1 MMSAMIELRRS
12 IPVVG
17 DVDVLVAGG
26 GIAGSTAAVAAA
38 RGGART
44 MLIDRFGCLGGNM
57 GPGIFSG
64 GAGMA
69 GYGYPSCMVDGLTG
83 IPGEFVRRC
92 EAYLGEPLMRIGYNY
107 CRDSQVVS
115 YVWSKMMQE
124 SGVRLLLNTYATEP
138 IMEGNRVTGLVVEN
152 KSGGQAIRAK
162 VVIDATGDADVATR
176 AGAQVDDGQGYFHPG
191 MYFAMGDVDDQEYLA
206 FLDQV
211 GEPDPDDLEW
221 AQGVFEREHGSFVSR
236 LNPLI
241 KFYRRAWELG
251 EYTIVGKIGD
261 LATVTV
267 DHGLYAPSHG
277 ILGAQI
283 GLRAKQK
290 GLSGDAAVMSA
301 LESGSRRYIFRTA
314 QFLRRHVPGFE
325 HSYLHLISPYF
336 ASRGGRS
343 IVSERP
349 VTMDD
354 YTNDQRFDDV
364 VFVANSGREKLE
376 TGFDFPYRQFLPRGV
391 EGLLVTG
398 RAALIQPPTTRT
410 RWKVLLMGQATGLA
424 AAMAATAG
432 VTPREVDVKELQS
445 VLYHQYQLPL
455 GDEGRMQELGLI

>member
-1 MMSAMIELRRS
+1 MSAMIELKRS

-26 GIAGSTAAVAAA
+26 GIAGSTAAVTAA
-38 RGGART
+38 RSGAQT

-64 GAGMA
+64 GYGMM
-69 GYGYPSCMVDGLTG
+69 GYGFPSCMTEGLTG

-92 EAYLGEPLMRIGYNY
+92 ESYLGEPLMLIQYNY

-124 SGVRLLLNTYATEP
+124 SGVRLLLNAYATQP
-138 IMEGNRVTGLVVEN
+138 IMEGNRATGLVVEN

-162 VVIDATGDADVATR
+162 VVIDATGDADVAMR
-176 AGAQVDDGQGYFHPG
+176 AGAQVDEGQGYFHPG
-191 MYFAMGDVDDQEYLA
+191 MYFAMGDVDDQKYLA
-206 FLDQV
+206 FLHQV

-221 AQGVFEREHGSFVSR
+221 AQQVFEREDGRFVPR

-241 KFYRRAWELG
+241 KFYREAWELG

-267 DHGLYAPSHG
+267 DHGLYVPSHG
-277 ILGAQI
+277 IVGAQI
-283 GLRAKQK
+283 GLQAKQK
-290 GLSGDAAVMSA
+290 APSGDVAVMSE
-301 LESGSRRYIFRTA
+301 LESGCRRYIFQTA

-354 YTNDQRFDDV
+354 FENEQRFDDV
-364 VFVANSGREKLE
+364 VFVASSGREKAE
-376 TGFDFPYRQFLPRGV
+376 SGFDFPYRQFLPRGV

-398 RAALIQPPTTRT
+398 RSAIIRPPTTRT

-424 AAMAATAG
+424 AAMAATGG
-432 VTPREVDVKELQS
+432 VTPREVNVKELQS
-445 VLYHQYQLPL
+445 VLYHKFQLPL
-455 GDEGRMQELGLI
+455 GDKGRMRELGLI